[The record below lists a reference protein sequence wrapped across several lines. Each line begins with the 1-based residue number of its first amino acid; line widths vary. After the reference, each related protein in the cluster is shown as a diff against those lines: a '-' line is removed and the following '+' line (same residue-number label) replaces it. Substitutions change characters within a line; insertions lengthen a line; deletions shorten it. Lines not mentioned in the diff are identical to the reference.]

1 MGHLDPKNSL
11 KVGDT
16 VHKGDVVGD
25 NSTGN
30 GQWAAHCHYDI
41 LTYLPSVWTEY
52 VIGKSKDWVAGHYD
66 DPRGMEREV
75 LPMYDHLG
83 YGWLEDAN
91 YSGGHAFHSGLDL
104 NGKGSGNAD
113 LGDPI
118 TSPVDGVVRY
128 VYDGSGSNGGWGGLV
143 VIEEKIIEDP
153 MNKEFVE
160 QVALICGKKK
170 DFYGENLNEKEQKD
184 AAERIKEFREE
195 MDGDAMVDAEKIKEL
210 EKERDSAIESLRKKT
225 EDYDSVSEKLRDA
238 EAKLSQSQK
247 IEEGA
252 VEATENWETIKKIAQ
267 SIKKVAQAIKDS
279 LK

>member
-1 MGHLDPKNSL
+1 MGHLDPKNSI

-16 VHKGDVVGD
+16 VHKGDVVGA

-41 LTYLPSVWTEY
+41 LTYVPSAWTEY
-52 VIGKSKDWVAGHYD
+52 VIGKPKAWVEGHYY
-66 DPRGMEREV
+66 DPRGMERDV
-75 LPMYDHLG
+75 LPTYDHLG

-128 VYDGSGSNGGWGGLV
+128 VYDGSGQNGGWGGLV
-143 VIEEKIIEDP
+143 VIEEKIIEEP
-153 MNKEFVE
+153 MNKDFVE
-160 QVALICGKKK
+160 QVALSCGKSK
-170 DFYGENLNEKEQKD
+170 DFFGENLNEKEQKD
-184 AAERIKEFREE
+184 AAERLKDFREE
-195 MDGDAMVDAEKIKEL
+195 KEVTVNAI
-210 EKERDSAIESLRKKT
+210 EKERDSAVESLRKKT

-247 IEEGA
+247 TEEGA